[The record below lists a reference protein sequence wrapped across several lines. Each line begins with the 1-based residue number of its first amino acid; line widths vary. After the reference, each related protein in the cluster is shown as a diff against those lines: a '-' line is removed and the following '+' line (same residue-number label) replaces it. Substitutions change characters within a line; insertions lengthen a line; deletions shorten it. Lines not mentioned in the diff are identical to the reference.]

1 MNGGQR
7 LVPLIATPLV
17 IVLDRATKF
26 AIEKHVSAWDNLVV
40 IPNLFSIVHT
50 QNRGAAF
57 SLLADA
63 SDAWRGLVLIGVSSA
78 VMLFVAAM
86 LWQSIRSTDAHTWL
100 QRYGL
105 SLVLGGAIGNLYDR
119 IVTGSV
125 TDFFLFYYGQWQ
137 FPVFNVADSA
147 ITIGAGLLIID
158 MLRPR
163 RSLTHVS

>member
-7 LVPLIATPLV
+7 LAPLAATPVV
-17 IVLDRATKF
+17 ILLDRVTKF

-63 SDAWRGLVLIGVSSA
+63 SDAWRGVFLIGVSTA
-78 VMLFVAAM
+78 VMLFVAVM
-86 LWQSIRSTDAHTWL
+86 LWQSIRSPDTHTGL
-100 QRYGL
+100 LRYGL
-105 SLVLGGAIGNLYDR
+105 SLVLGGALGNLYDR
-119 IVTGSV
+119 IVVGSV

-147 ITIGAGLLIID
+147 ITIGAGLLIFD
-158 MLRPR
+158 MMRPR
-163 RSLTHVS
+163 RSLKHVS

>member
-1 MNGGQR
+1 MTGGQR
-7 LVPLIATPLV
+7 LAPLAATPLV
-17 IVLDRATKF
+17 IVLDRVTKY

-57 SLLADA
+57 SLFADA
-63 SDAWRGLVLIGVSSA
+63 SDAWRSVVLIGVSSA

-86 LWQSIRSTDAHTWL
+86 LWQSIRSADTNTGL
-100 QRYGL
+100 LRYGL

-119 IVTGSV
+119 IFAGSV

-147 ITIGAGLLIID
+147 ITVGAGLLIID
-158 MLRPR
+158 MLRPQ
-163 RSLTHVS
+163 RSLKHVS